1 MSRFFVCA
9 AVMMIVTYLVRAIPF
24 TMFRRKVK
32 NRFFRA
38 FLYYVPYAVLTAMTL
53 PAALYATSSMLVAAA
68 GLLTATLLAYRGRG
82 LVVVSLSAC
91 GAAFV
96 ATFLLRLLP

>member
-1 MSRFFVCA
+1 
-9 AVMMIVTYLVRAIPF
+9 MMIVTYLVRAIPF

-53 PAALYATSSMLVAAA
+53 PA
-68 GLLTATLLAYRGRG
+68 
-82 LVVVSLSAC
+82 
-91 GAAFV
+91 
-96 ATFLLRLLP
+96 